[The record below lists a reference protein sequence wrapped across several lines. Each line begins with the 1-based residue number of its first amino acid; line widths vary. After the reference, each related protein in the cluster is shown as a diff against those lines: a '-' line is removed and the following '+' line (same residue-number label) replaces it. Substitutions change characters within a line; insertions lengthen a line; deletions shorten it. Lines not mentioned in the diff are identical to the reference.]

1 MELRHIYS
9 IATSLNNLFNTDEL
23 VGADINDAT
32 IAIKVSPGTL
42 FGIDQEFY
50 RQTNNGSLE
59 GFVHRKEIDATI
71 ANVHCFLTE
80 KWRVLN
86 FRTRFLL
93 TETSYIYSLPILSFF
108 QSHSISKL
116 TWSHLFSP

>member
-32 IAIKVSPGTL
+32 IAIKVSPGTF
-42 FGIDQEFY
+42 FGIAQEFY

-71 ANVHCFLTE
+71 DNVHFVLTE
-80 KWRVLN
+80 K
-86 FRTRFLL
+86 
-93 TETSYIYSLPILSFF
+93 
-108 QSHSISKL
+108 
-116 TWSHLFSP
+116 

>member
-42 FGIDQEFY
+42 FWIDQEFY

-71 ANVHCFLTE
+71 DNVHFVLTE
-80 KWRVLN
+80 K
-86 FRTRFLL
+86 
-93 TETSYIYSLPILSFF
+93 
-108 QSHSISKL
+108 
-116 TWSHLFSP
+116 

>member
-9 IATSLNNLFNTDEL
+9 IATSLNNLFNTDEM
-23 VGADINDAT
+23 VGADIKDAT

-59 GFVHRKEIDATI
+59 GFVHSKEIDATI
-71 ANVHCFLTE
+71 DNVHFVLTE
-80 KWRVLN
+80 K
-86 FRTRFLL
+86 
-93 TETSYIYSLPILSFF
+93 
-108 QSHSISKL
+108 
-116 TWSHLFSP
+116 

>member
-32 IAIKVSPGTL
+32 IAIKVSPGPL
-42 FGIDQEFY
+42 FGIDHEFY

-71 ANVHCFLTE
+71 DNVHFVLTE
-80 KWRVLN
+80 K
-86 FRTRFLL
+86 
-93 TETSYIYSLPILSFF
+93 
-108 QSHSISKL
+108 
-116 TWSHLFSP
+116 